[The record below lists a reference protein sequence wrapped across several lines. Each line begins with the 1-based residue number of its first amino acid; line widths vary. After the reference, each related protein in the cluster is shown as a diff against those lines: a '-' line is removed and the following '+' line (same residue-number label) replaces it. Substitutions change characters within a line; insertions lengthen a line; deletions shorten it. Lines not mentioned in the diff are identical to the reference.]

1 MRQGWSYN
9 FLGEISSIN
18 YGYTAKA
25 SFEADGPK
33 FLRITDIQNGNVNW
47 ATVPSCSISEE
58 DYDKHRLF
66 ENDIVF
72 ARTGATTGKSY
83 LIGQTEDAVAASY
96 LIRLRLECEDVLP
109 AFVTWYFQTTNYW
122 NAVTSGIT
130 GSTQGGF
137 NASKLKNLTIPLPPL
152 PEQKRIVAILD
163 EAFQGIDRAVANTEK
178 NLANARELTNSVL
191 ETAICG
197 NQTTLWRKN
206 NPVSESAAESVA
218 RVFNGCRS
226 KKVRGSNPRS
236 AEPANANIFSS
247 LPVDWTLASV
257 EQICTH
263 IVDCL
268 HKTPKWTQSGEI
280 CLRTTNFKPGHLDL
294 SSVKYV
300 SKGTYM
306 DRISRLE
313 PKASDVLY
321 SREGGILGIAC
332 MFPDG
337 LKACLG
343 QRMMVFRL
351 DQSILIP
358 EYFMAV
364 LNSRA
369 ILSEVERLT
378 GGAAAPHLNISDI
391 RKFPI
396 PIPPLSEQAIIVSL
410 IGNLWG
416 KFNRVENCFRVKA
429 NALAGLKQ
437 SILHKAFAGELTADR
452 VRAEPVLAEA
462 GA

>member
-1 MRQGWSYN
+1 MRQGWRKLQVREVLKLEYGKPLPKEDRSAN
-9 FLGEISSIN
+9 GEFPAYGANGVKCRTDRVYFDRPSIIV
-18 YGYTAKA
+18 GRKGSAGEVTL
-25 SFEADGPK
+25 ADGPFWPLDVTYFVTYDDRQHDLK
-33 FLRITDIQNGNVNW
+33 FL
-47 ATVPSCSISEE
+47 
-58 DYDKHRLF
+58 YHLLK
-66 ENDIVF
+66 
-72 ARTGATTGKSY
+72 
-83 LIGQTEDAVAASY
+83 
-96 LIRLRLECEDVLP
+96 RLELP
-109 AFVTWYFQTTNYW
+109 KLADGVKPGINRNRVYNLESAF
-122 NAVTSGIT
+122 
-130 GSTQGGF
+130 
-137 NASKLKNLTIPLPPL
+137 PPL

-452 VRAEPVLAEA
+452 VRAQPVLAEA

>member
-152 PEQKRIVAILD
+152 PEQRRIVAVLD

-178 NLANARELTNSVL
+178 NLANARELFESQLNAVFSANDGQASKLNNAIVAQDDVVSGPFPVRRLGELCEVLDSRRKPITKRDRIAGEYPYYGATGILDYVHDYLFDEKLILIGEDGAKWGAGENTAFSVNGK
-191 ETAICG
+191 C
-197 NQTTLWRKN
+197 WVN
-206 NPVSESAAESVA
+206 NHAHVIRPYRTQVIDQWIIYQL
-218 RVFNGCRS
+218 
-226 KKVRGSNPRS
+226 
-236 AEPANANIFSS
+236 NANDLSGFITGLTVSKLNQAKMREIPIS
-247 LPVDWTLASV
+247 LPPLP
-257 EQICTH
+257 EQKR
-263 IVDCL
+263 IVAILDELKANSTGLVCAARR
-268 HKTPKWTQSGEI
+268 K
-280 CLRTTNFKPGHLDL
+280 LDL
-294 SSVKYV
+294 
-300 SKGTYM
+300 
-306 DRISRLE
+306 
-313 PKASDVLY
+313 
-321 SREGGILGIAC
+321 
-332 MFPDG
+332 
-337 LKACLG
+337 
-343 QRMMVFRL
+343 
-351 DQSILIP
+351 
-358 EYFMAV
+358 
-364 LNSRA
+364 
-369 ILSEVERLT
+369 
-378 GGAAAPHLNISDI
+378 
-391 RKFPI
+391 
-396 PIPPLSEQAIIVSL
+396 
-410 IGNLWG
+410 
-416 KFNRVENCFRVKA
+416 
-429 NALAGLKQ
+429 LAGLKQ
-437 SILHKAFAGELTADR
+437 SILHKAFAGELTAGEPG
-452 VRAEPVLAEA
+452 RALAEA